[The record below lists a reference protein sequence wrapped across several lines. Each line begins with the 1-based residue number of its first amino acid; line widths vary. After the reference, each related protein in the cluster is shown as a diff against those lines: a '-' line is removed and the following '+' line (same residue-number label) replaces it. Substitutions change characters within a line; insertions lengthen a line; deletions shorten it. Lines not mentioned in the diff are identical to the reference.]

1 MPNWCSTTFVFH
13 GDGEEIETLYKF
25 IDHAIDQNRTDNSTS
40 DFKAAWLG
48 NILLDLGIDKEDV
61 CHGDDPHY
69 RCRGWIEDVMFDEIG
84 DDIYEL
90 RRYGDD
96 TYELRLYTETAW
108 DVMDEMWELTIEK
121 LGLKSIKFSFC
132 AEEEGCGYYVKH
144 NAEGYNDFQEKYRLD
159 TYIEKEIDGKM
170 YQGELVE
177 PYCERESEVVD
188 ELNKIFGTEHSKLED
203 FDDLIDKFNDKNEGD
218 QWIYVHKFEEV

>member
-13 GDGEEIETLYKF
+13 GDGEELETLYKF

-84 DDIYEL
+84 DDIH
-90 RRYGDD
+90 
-96 TYELRLYTETAW
+96 ELRLYTETAW

-121 LGLKSIKFSFC
+121 LGLKSINFSFC
-132 AEEEGCGYYVKH
+132 AEEPGCGYYIKR
-144 NAEGYNDFQEKYRLD
+144 NAPDHNDFPEKV
-159 TYIEKEIDGKM
+159 YIDAYLYG
-170 YQGELVE
+170 
-177 PYCERESEVVD
+177 D
-188 ELNKIFGTEHSKLED
+188 ELCDGMKIFDDVNYFDDEEQAVKWLNGYFKTDFTELDE
-203 FDDLIDKFNDKNEGD
+203 FDDLIDEFNDNEENSD
-218 QWIYVHKFEEV
+218 QYIYVHRFEEV

>member
-13 GDGEEIETLYKF
+13 GDGEELETLYKF
-25 IDHAIDQNRTDNSTS
+25 IDHAIDQNRTDNSIS

-69 RCRGWIEDVMFDEIG
+69 RCRGWIEDVMLDEIG
-84 DDIYEL
+84 DDI
-90 RRYGDD
+90 
-96 TYELRLYTETAW
+96 YELRLYTETAW

-121 LGLKSIKFSFC
+121 LGLKSVKFSFR
-132 AEEEGCGYYVKH
+132 AEEEGCGYCVKH

-159 TYIEKEIDGKM
+159 AYIEKDIDGKM

-177 PYCERESEVVD
+177 TYCERKSEVVD
-188 ELNKIFGTEHSKLED
+188 ELNKFFGTEHSKLED
-203 FDDLIDKFNDKNEGD
+203 FDDLIDEFNNKDD
-218 QWIYVHKFEEV
+218 QWIYINEFVEV